1 MRGEGGGYKHKIII
15 CSLVEPKLSTALS
28 QVFLQL
34 VEPFFDFFVRL
45 NEILIMISRIS
56 LV

>member
-1 MRGEGGGYKHKIII
+1 MSGEGVGYKHKMIR
-15 CSLVEPKLSTALS
+15 SLVEPKLSTALS
-28 QVFLQL
+28 RVFLQL
-34 VEPFFDFFVRL
+34 VEPFFNFFVRL

>member
-1 MRGEGGGYKHKIII
+1 MSGEGVGYKHKMI
-15 CSLVEPKLSTALS
+15 CSLVEPKLSTELS
-28 QVFLQL
+28 RVFLQL
-34 VEPFFDFFVRL
+34 VEPFFNFFVRL